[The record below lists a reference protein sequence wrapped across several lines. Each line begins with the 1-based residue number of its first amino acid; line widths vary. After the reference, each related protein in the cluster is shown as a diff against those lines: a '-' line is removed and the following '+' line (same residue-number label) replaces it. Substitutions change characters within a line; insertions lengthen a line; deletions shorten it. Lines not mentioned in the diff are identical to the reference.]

1 MLDAVDKEH
10 LRSRFPGSTDGDIY
24 MWLVRHL
31 DEMKRVDALST
42 EIDAARDAKEKDKRS
57 FIARW
62 VEYLKDRLSRK

>member
-1 MLDAVDKEH
+1 
-10 LRSRFPGSTDGDIY
+10 
-24 MWLVRHL
+24 MWLVRHW

-42 EIDAARDAKEKDKRS
+42 EIDAARDAKENDKRS